1 MKIYSYIISIIILFF
16 TNSIYT
22 QTQKIKSSKINT
34 TKNLE
39 ISLCFENGDGFS
51 EFNIDEIEKY
61 VIETIGV
68 EDDNFK
74 ERILI
79 STKLSDIH
87 YINTPSTNPTLTT
100 LCNFDGFSSFTDI
113 AINSK
118 KEIFICPNITAIS
131 NNCEITNIE
140 YNYSLWGVNSMS
152 FDDLDNLYLGFGTE
166 SFVTRTQVS
175 VNKAIKPEIWHDFEI
190 GSAGGDFV
198 LLDNKM
204 YVSWKL
210 AEDNYRLYEVTVNA
224 NREYIS
230 HIDLGKLPDETYGL
244 ASELGNLYGVTP
256 NKLFKINLSDF
267 TFLDIIQNP
276 NPENEWY
283 GATGSHEAIT
293 FKLSTHLTMND
304 AETKTK
310 EIKGNWTNTVAG
322 GQNLYVRIENI
333 LTGEYDIVILNI
345 IISNY
350 PIVNEPEDLIL
361 CADNT
366 LGVFNFDEI
375 STQMQIDS
383 SDELT
388 FTYYQQSNVD
398 KNPLPKLYQSIINTE
413 TIFVKVAN
421 ENCEKYYNFKIINN
435 EKPAISPISTKESPT
450 LLESC
455 NFDKDVNGYFNLDD
469 IKSSILLEN
478 DNFNASYYLSAFD
491 AENDINKISNIYFL
505 ENLLQEIFIRVT
517 DPFGCF
523 SISNFFLSEECLK
536 SQNPLL
542 YFSFPKFIT
551 PNNDGINDF
560 WNVIGG
566 SDEVKK
572 ESTVSI
578 FDRYGKKLITFNP
591 YSNKGWDGT
600 YEGIIL
606 PETDYWFLFI
616 TNTGIKKT
624 GHISVKR

>member
-1 MKIYSYIISIIILFF
+1 MKINSYIIYIILLFF
-16 TNSIYT
+16 TNNICA
-22 QTQKIKSSKINT
+22 QKLKSSKKIT

-39 ISLCFENGDGFS
+39 ISLCFENGVGFS
-51 EFNIDEIEKY
+51 EFNINEIEKY
-61 VIETIGV
+61 VIETIGI

-74 ERILI
+74 EQILI
-79 STKLSDIH
+79 SNKLSDIH
-87 YINTPSTNPTLTT
+87 YINNPSTNPTLTT
-100 LCNFDGFSSFTDI
+100 LCNFNGYSSFTDI

-118 KEIFICPNITAIS
+118 KEIFICPTITAIS
-131 NNCEITNIE
+131 NTCETTNIE

-166 SFVTRTQVS
+166 SFVVRTQIS
-175 VNKAIKPEIWHDFEI
+175 GIQTKNNEIWHDFEI
-190 GSAGGDFV
+190 GTAGGDFV

-210 AEDNYRLYEVTVNA
+210 TEDNYRLYEVTVNA

-230 HIDLGKLPDETYGL
+230 HVDLGKLPNETYGL
-244 ASELGNLYGVTP
+244 ASELGKLYGVTP

-267 TFLDIIQNP
+267 TFVDIIQNP
-276 NPENEWY
+276 EPENEWY
-283 GATGSHEAIT
+283 GATGKHEAIT
-293 FKLSTHLTMND
+293 FKLSTHLTIND

-310 EIKGNWTNTVAG
+310 AIKGNWTNTVAG
-322 GQNLYVRIENI
+322 EQNLYIRIENS

-345 IISNY
+345 KISNY
-350 PIVNEPEDLIL
+350 PNVNEPKDLVL
-361 CADNT
+361 CADNN
-366 LGVFNFDEI
+366 LNIFNLDEI
-375 STQMQIDS
+375 SSQMQINS
-383 SDELT
+383 SDKLT
-388 FTYYQQSNVD
+388 FTYFKQYNVD
-398 KNPLPKLYQSIINTE
+398 KDPLPQLYQSIDSSQSI
-413 TIFVKVAN
+413 IVKVN
-421 ENCEKYYNFKIINN
+421 NDNCEKYYNLRLINN
-435 EKPAISPISTKESPT
+435 EKPAISTISTKEFPT

-455 NFDKDVNGYFNLDD
+455 NFDKDDNGFFNLDD
-469 IKSSILLEN
+469 IKNNIILEN
-478 DNFNASYYLSAFD
+478 GNFNASYYLSASD
-491 AENDINKISNIYFL
+491 AKNNTNKISNIYYL
-505 ENLLQEIFIRVT
+505 ENSLQEIFIRVT
-517 DPFGCF
+517 DSYDCF

-551 PNNDGINDF
+551 PNNDGLNDY

-578 FDRYGKKLITFNP
+578 FDRYGKKITTFNP
-591 YSNKGWDGT
+591 YSDKGWDGT

-616 TNTGIKKT
+616 TNTGIKKA